1 MNDTNRT
8 DREKLMNRAEQIH
21 YNETLISM
29 GLGDTVSKLITK
41 ATLGKVKPCNS
52 CEERKK
58 KLNNLFPYKNKSCPK
73 CEKK

>member
-29 GLGDTVSKLITK
+29 GLGDTVGKIIDT
-41 ATLGKVKPCNS
+41 ATFGKIKPCNS

-58 KLNNLFPYKNKSCPK
+58 KLNSLFPYKKKSCPD